1 MKWPSLRGAAPI
13 TGTQALRSDGLKERS
28 NLLWHCRALGMA
40 TSQVG
45 EGECLGVCAAAPTPM
60 LKWASFRH
68 PASHPVC
75 A

>member
-1 MKWPSLRGAAPI
+1 MAIAQGCSAYHRHSGI
-13 TGTQALRSDGLKERS
+13 ESDGLKERS

-45 EGECLGVCAAAPTPM
+45 QGECLGVCAAAPTPM